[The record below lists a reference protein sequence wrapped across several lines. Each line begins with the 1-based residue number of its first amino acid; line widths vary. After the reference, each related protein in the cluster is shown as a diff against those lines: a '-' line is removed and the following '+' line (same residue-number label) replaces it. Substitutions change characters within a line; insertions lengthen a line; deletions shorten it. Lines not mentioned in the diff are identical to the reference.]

1 MLPDNVT
8 ATALVSLDKD
18 VIATASKISEGDS
31 IEELR
36 DRQGQ
41 GEEERSTYCFYL
53 GHFDST
59 ISESQNL
66 KIKKISFLKI

>member
-1 MLPDNVT
+1 MLPENVT

-18 VIATASKISEGDS
+18 VIATASKISEGDI

-41 GEEERSTYCFYL
+41 GEEERSTYCL
-53 GHFDST
+53 KKTQKKLLT
-59 ISESQNL
+59 IYF
-66 KIKKISFLKI
+66 K